1 MPAPVKVEGGLVQ
14 GAVESNLTVYRGI
27 PFAAPPVGDFRW
39 RAPESAAKWEF
50 FGIVIVCLVCYKIGK
65 SLNIQ
70 IQDELAER
78 QRNFAS
84 A

>member
-1 MPAPVKVEGGLVQ
+1 MTISLF
-14 GAVESNLTVYRGI
+14 SSI
-27 PFAAPPVGDFRW
+27 
-39 RAPESAAKWEF
+39 F
-50 FGIVIVCLVCYKIGK
+50 FGIVIVCLVCYNGK

-78 QRNFAS
+78 RRKFAS

>member
-1 MPAPVKVEGGLVQ
+1 MTISVFPA
-14 GAVESNLTVYRGI
+14 I
-27 PFAAPPVGDFRW
+27 
-39 RAPESAAKWEF
+39 F

-78 QRNFAS
+78 RRKFAT